1 MKLKIRAAV
10 VFGTI
15 VCALPLWISTSA
27 TAAAADG
34 GCRLYVGTE
43 TATFD
48 SATTSTG
55 SITGSAVISGGTA
68 FTLTASDAS
77 GRYSGV
83 LRVQVRGG
91 GVLVTSDRGVLR
103 SDGTFAEVG
112 KVDGAAS
119 SGVFAGAAGG
129 ILLVGAQGASGAFT
143 SRVDAVLC
151 LP

>member
-1 MKLKIRAAV
+1 MKLKVRAAV

-15 VCALPLWISTSA
+15 VCALPFWIATSA

-77 GRYSGV
+77 GRYSGA
-83 LRVQVRGG
+83 LRVQTQGG
-91 GVLVTSDRGVLR
+91 LLVTSDRGVLR

-112 KVDGAAS
+112 QVDGTAS
-119 SGVFAGAAGG
+119 KGAFAGAAGG